1 MDPKYET
8 ERFTAAESMKSLS
21 LGDEAAEHSTIE
33 GHDDEMR
40 EHSKSDEHRQKETS
54 ERARDTD
61 AAAALHETNSE
72 NTITS
77 LTMLAPPAR
86 ASIQQIVLRGKAL
99 LKVNEAPAKDLIE
112 NIWSRLPEEVMDLV
126 LAWLPLSA
134 FFRMRCVCKKWN
146 HIISSPNF
154 LNTYS
159 RVPFRTA
166 FFLHLIKLNGV
177 LTAACHDPTNN
188 RWQRLPLDSI
198 PVNAYIHGGA
208 GGLFCCQ
215 RVVNSFLVL
224 SVCNPLTKKWRDL
237 PPMPNLNASTCFVK
251 MIANPR
257 NNTYKIVRVGQ
268 LQPLPTVRNN
278 GARIE
283 LCTEVYE
290 SATDSWGTVEHTPT
304 DLRFIQGSSIC
315 DGAVQCRTSTT
326 RRMIAFDTARKRWIE
341 VFARNLGPILDS
353 KLVDCDGLPHLVTRA
368 WKGGQMESIDVW
380 RQKPRFASSSGN
392 GAVDPF
398 SDVEWEEVDR
408 MPPSLFR
415 QWCSIAGPFYH
426 VGVGCYI
433 YSTCLARNDTK
444 LVTYNLLTK
453 KWQLVEGFPVSHI
466 NTFLGGYEFRP
477 RLDAAV

>member
-1 MDPKYET
+1 MD
-8 ERFTAAESMKSLS
+8 S
-21 LGDEAAEHSTIE
+21 
-33 GHDDEMR
+33 
-40 EHSKSDEHRQKETS
+40 
-54 ERARDTD
+54 TD